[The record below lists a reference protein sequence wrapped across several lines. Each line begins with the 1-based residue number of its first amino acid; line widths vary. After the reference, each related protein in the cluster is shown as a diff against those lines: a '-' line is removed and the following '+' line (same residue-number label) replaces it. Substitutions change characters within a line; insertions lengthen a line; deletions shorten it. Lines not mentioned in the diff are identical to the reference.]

1 MKQARDKVKQEFI
14 SWNSKKEQLIA
25 LIKQV
30 NVQYLPL
37 IKADTDQEM
46 NLFIAEVMINYRARL
61 DEAISC
67 FQSLLLV
74 KSL

>member
-1 MKQARDKVKQEFI
+1 MKKDLS
-14 SWNSKKEQLIA
+14 SWLSKKEQLVS
-25 LIKQV
+25 LIRQV

-37 IKADTDQEM
+37 IKADTEQEM